1 MTARPTLIGLPYD
14 ASSSFLRGTALAP
27 PVIRDA
33 LHSPAGKWEST
44 LPFSERMHLTTSRDI
59 LDAIAA
65 GEGPESAVIA
75 LGYAGWEAGQLDEEM
90 ARNAWLT
97 VSADERL
104 IFETPVDERWQGAA
118 RLLGINLLT
127 LSSDAGHA

>member
-1 MTARPTLIGLPYD
+1 ME
-14 ASSSFLRGTALAP
+14 ASILLRGFRFT
-27 PVIRDA
+27 DGF
-33 LHSPAGKWEST
+33 GK
-44 LPFSERMHLTTSRDI
+44 LI
-59 LDAIAA
+59 
-65 GEGPESAVIA
+65 
-75 LGYAGWEAGQLDEEM
+75 AGQLDEEM